1 MSWPS
6 TIEYYRIINQRINEA
21 LGGNH
26 SAQIILYSVDFAAVE
41 KDAKSRP
48 LGRTGFNA
56 GFAGQTVFAGS
67 RRFGHCDQHHAQ
79 SCRTD
84 RTSQRQKV
92 LHIGDVTARAVKR
105 EQLTKVGL
113 LGTRFTMQENFT
125 TRTVSAITK
134 LRLPSPN

>member
-6 TIEYYRIINQRINEA
+6 TIEYYRIINQRVNEA

-41 KDAKSRP
+41 KMQKAGRWEELGSMLALLAK
-48 LGRTGFNA
+48 
-56 GFAGQTVFAGS
+56 
-67 RRFGHCDQHHAQ
+67 RFLPEADVLVIATNTMHKVAEQIEQVSGK
-79 SCRTD
+79 
-84 RTSQRQKV
+84 KV

-113 LGTRFTMQENFT
+113 LGTRFTMQENFY
-125 TRTVSAITK
+125 K
-134 LRLPSPN
+134 DRLDRKSVV